1 MSTLPKKFYQRD
13 TVIVAKELL
22 GKKLT
27 RKIGNYEMSGT
38 IIETE
43 AYRHKDDPASHAF
56 RNITDRNK
64 VMFGEVGI
72 AYVYFTYGM
81 HYCFNVVAKKMKT
94 PAGAVLIRGIIPE
107 KGIKKMQENRNI
119 ENLKN
124 LTNGPAKLTQALEIT
139 KEHYGIDLT
148 KKTELYI
155 EEGLEIKKIK
165 KSTRIGIKD
174 GKEMLWNFQIKN
186 YFSIFFSLSSSTSSS
201 EFSSN
206 VQGANLTIILCQSNF
221 KTKIITPVIAAAKI
235 RNPI

>member
-1 MSTLPKKFYQRD
+1 
-13 TVIVAKELL
+13 VIVAKELL

-94 PAGAVLIRGIIPE
+94 PAGAVLIRGIVPE

-165 KSTRIGIKD
+165 KSPRIGIKD
-174 GKEMLWNFQIKN
+174 GKEMLWNFQI
-186 YFSIFFSLSSSTSSS
+186 
-201 EFSSN
+201 
-206 VQGANLTIILCQSNF
+206 
-221 KTKIITPVIAAAKI
+221 
-235 RNPI
+235 